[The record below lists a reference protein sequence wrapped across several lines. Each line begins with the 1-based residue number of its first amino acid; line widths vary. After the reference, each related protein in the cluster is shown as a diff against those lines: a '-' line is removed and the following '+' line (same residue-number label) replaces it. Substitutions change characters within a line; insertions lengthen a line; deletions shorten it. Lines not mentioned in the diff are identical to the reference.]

1 MSNLVKA
8 IAATDTGERKVVPVR
23 SKLFQDVFSMRED
36 FSDLNYEQVAKV
48 YRIGVTLGN
57 TCMVSEFDTLKDSLA
72 LGHAIQ
78 RTKQQVI
85 EAVFGEFRQD
95 FRMIEK
101 LLYDYD
107 FEGAATALRAM
118 ERKMYSTEDGES

>member
-8 IAATDTGERKVVPVR
+8 IAASDTGERRAVPVK
-23 SKLFQDVFSMRED
+23 SKLFQDVFSMREYIGETYQHD
-36 FSDLNYEQVAKV
+36 VAKV

-57 TCMVSEFDTLKDSLA
+57 TCMVTELESMKNHLA
-72 LGHAIQ
+72 LTHAIE

-118 ERKMYSTEDGES
+118 EQKMYTTE

>member
-8 IAATDTGERKVVPVR
+8 IAAIDTGERRAVPVKSR
-23 SKLFQDVFSMRED
+23 LFQDVFSKREEISETHD
-36 FSDLNYEQVAKV
+36 SSMYVAKM

-57 TCMVSEFDTLKDSLA
+57 KCMVTEMDYMKDEHA
-72 LGHAIQ
+72 LGHAIE

-118 ERKMYSTEDGES
+118 EEKMYTTKD

>member
-8 IAATDTGERKVVPVR
+8 IAASDTGERKVVPVR

-36 FSDLNYEQVAKV
+36 FSDLKYEKVAKV

-57 TCMVSEFDTLKDSLA
+57 TCMVTDTDYLKDQYA
-72 LGHAIQ
+72 LGRAIQ
-78 RTKQQVI
+78 RTKEQVI

-118 ERKMYSTEDGES
+118 ERKMYSTED

>member
-8 IAATDTGERKVVPVR
+8 IAASDTGERRAVPIK

-36 FSDLNYEQVAKV
+36 IGETYQHEVAKI
-48 YRIGVTLGN
+48 YKIGVTLGS
-57 TCMVSEFDTLKDSLA
+57 TCMVTELESMKNYLA
-72 LGHAIQ
+72 LTHAID

-85 EAVFGEFRQD
+85 ESVFGEFRQD
-95 FRMIEK
+95 FRTIEK

-118 ERKMYSTEDGES
+118 EQKMYTTE

>member
-8 IAATDTGERKVVPVR
+8 IAASDTGERKVFPVK
-23 SKLFQDVFSMRED
+23 SKLFQDVFSIRED
-36 FSDLNYEQVAKV
+36 IGETHQHDVVKIYK
-48 YRIGVTLGN
+48 IGVTLGN
-57 TCMVSEFDTLKDSLA
+57 TCMVTELESMRNHLA
-72 LGHAIQ
+72 LTHAIQ
-78 RTKQQVI
+78 RTKDQII

-118 ERKMYSTEDGES
+118 EQKMYSTE

>member
-8 IAATDTGERKVVPVR
+8 IAATDTGERAYIKQKT
-23 SKLFQDVFSMRED
+23 SKLFQDVFNVRED
-36 FSDLNYEQVAKV
+36 MQTTYTPDIATIYK
-48 YRIGVTLGN
+48 IGVTLGN
-57 TCMVSEFDTLKDSLA
+57 QVMVPEFAKLQNENALTL
-72 LGHAIQ
+72 AIE
-78 RTKQQVI
+78 RTKEQII

-95 FRMIEK
+95 FRLIEK

-118 ERKMYSTEDGES
+118 EQKMYTTE